1 MGSTRAEL
9 PKNVLGVDEAAGSDI
24 GTGFAEGL
32 VKRGTLALIE
42 PIAGIERQE
51 LQFGPFRQVC
61 RLIHDEAPLPNSR
74 FDGHVNER
82 SIGGAA
88 QQANGAVAAE
98 VLCKYVSKPR
108 GSFASVGQ
116 TGVWSRVDSPRCE
129 DDYLGRDVAELHR

>member
-9 PKNVLGVDEAAGSDI
+9 PKNVLGIDEAAGSDI

-51 LQFGPFRQVC
+51 LQFRPFREVR

-74 FDGHVNER
+74 FDGHINER

-88 QQANGAVAAE
+88 QQAAAPDGC
-98 VLCKYVSKPR
+98 VLFVQPL
-108 GSFASVGQ
+108 V
-116 TGVWSRVDSPRCE
+116 T
-129 DDYLGRDVAELHR
+129 RDR